1 MKVSQLKIKANNP
14 RKIDQPQIEKLM
26 QSIKD
31 FPKMMEIRPIVYDP
45 DTMEVLGGN
54 QRLTAIKKLGMKDIP
69 DNWTRSADT
78 LSDDEKRRFV
88 IQDNHQSGDWDF
100 EILNAEWGDIDL
112 GDLGIELP
120 EIMLGDLRKV
130 EDDEYTEPDIVETD
144 IKVGD
149 LFSLRKDGK
158 EIHRLMCGDSTSDSD
173 IAKLFAKNKSEMLF
187 TSPPYSDMRDY
198 GGNVDLS
205 VDYISGFIPAW
216 KKFCAYQVVNLGIQR
231 KDHNIVTY
239 WDTYIEKAKAAGYLF
254 LAWNVWVKAS
264 GAGTVGQ
271 QSAFFPIIHEW
282 IFVFG
287 EAFKHIYRTVDK
299 KCPNKQRCGGQRQKD
314 GSIKKSS
321 VGITLDK
328 KELESAIICNA
339 ELGEIRSKHPATFSI
354 DLPAEYIKAMTS
366 ISDIVC
372 DPFMGSGST
381 MVACHQ
387 LDRKC
392 YGMEIEPTY
401 SQVSLDRMRKLDPD
415 IEVVKID
422 G

>member
-1 MKVSQLKIKANNP
+1 VKVSKLKYNPDNP
-14 RKIDQPQIEKLM
+14 RKISPEQLDKLVKSIESL
-26 QSIKD
+26 
-31 FPKMMEIRPIVYDP
+31 PKMMELRPIVYDP
-45 DTMEVLGGN
+45 ATMYVLGGN
-54 QRLTAIKKLGMKDIP
+54 QRLAALRKMGMKEIP
-69 DNWTRSADT
+69 DNWTKST
-78 LSDDEKRRFV
+78 DDMTDKEKREFV
-88 IQDNHQSGDWDF
+88 LRDNVQAGEWDYSALDENF
-100 EILNAEWGDIDL
+100 ADFDLDDI
-112 GDLGIELP
+112 GIELP

-173 IAKLFAKNKSEMLF
+173 IAQLFTKNKSEMLF

-299 KCPNKQRCGGQRQKD
+299 KCPDKQRCGGQRQKD

-321 VGITLDK
+321 VGKTLEK

-366 ISDIVC
+366 TSDIVC

-401 SQVSLDRMRKLDPD
+401 CQVSLDRMRKLDPD